1 MQYTLRDV
9 PLNLDRAVRRRARQT
24 RKSLNQVLIDALL
37 RAFGLTR
44 EPVRQRDLSDVTGTW
59 QDDPEFD
66 EIVREQRRVDRDL
79 WK

>member
-44 EPVRQRDLSDVTGTW
+44 EPARQRDLSDVTGTW